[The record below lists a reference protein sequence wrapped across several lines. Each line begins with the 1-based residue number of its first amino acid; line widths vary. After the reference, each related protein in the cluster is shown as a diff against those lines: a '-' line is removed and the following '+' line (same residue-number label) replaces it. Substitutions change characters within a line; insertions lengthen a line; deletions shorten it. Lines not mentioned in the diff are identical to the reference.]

1 MAARGKSAGKLLG
14 EVRQR
19 AAEGWPAG
27 LVVLHG
33 DSTFHLDAAQK
44 AILDAV
50 VPAEAGEYA
59 LTVYGD
65 DKVSV
70 GTVVA
75 SCRSMGMFSERRV
88 VLVRDVMALDGE
100 KHDALLDYAK
110 NPASDS
116 HLIIRA
122 TTLDRRR
129 KFHKALA
136 TKGQFLSFELPSDPM
151 DSAREIQAIAKSEG
165 LTLDREATM
174 LLADVCGG
182 DLYRVSTELAKLSAW
197 LGGKGKAGVPDLRE
211 TLAGEGALSG
221 WELANAI
228 FDRDRSRALEAARL
242 LVDSGDEPLRVIG
255 GLAWRARKALGS
267 RDRSRYSQEE
277 LLAFPSHL
285 LTADRALKSR
295 QIGPHAVLESLVDR
309 LVGEA

>member
-1 MAARGKSAGKLLG
+1 MAARGKPAGRLLG
-14 EVRQR
+14 EVRRR

-44 AILDAV
+44 AILDAL
-50 VPAEAGEYA
+50 VPAGAGEYA

-75 SCRSMGMFSERRV
+75 ACRSMGMFSERRV
-88 VLVRDVMALDGE
+88 VFVRDVAALDGE
-100 KHDALLDYAK
+100 QHDALLDYAA
-110 NPASDS
+110 NPAPDS

-122 TTLDRRR
+122 QTLDRRR
-129 KFHKALA
+129 KFHKALE
-136 TKGQFLSFELPSDPM
+136 TSGEFLSFGLPADPLQ
-151 DSAREIQAIAKSEG
+151 SAREIQDLAQGAG
-165 LTLDREATM
+165 LTLDRDATM

-182 DLYRVSTELAKLSAW
+182 DLYRVSTEIAKLAAW
-197 LGGKGKAGVPDLRE
+197 LGVKGKAGVAELRE

-221 WELANAI
+221 WELADAI
-228 FDRDRSRALEAARL
+228 FERNRPRALHAART
-242 LVDSGDEPLRVIG
+242 LVDSGEEPLRVIG
-255 GLAWRARKALGS
+255 GLAWRARRALGS
-267 RDRSRYSQEE
+267 RDRGRYSEQE
-277 LLAFPSHL
+277 LLAFPAHL
-285 LTADRALKSR
+285 LTADRALKGR

-309 LVGEA
+309 LVGGG